1 MLGEVERLDS
11 MPGEG
16 GLACHLIN
24 DGYVAF
30 GATRLACVK
39 ANRTGV
45 KLGKMKQ
52 SRATWTGLTHMA

>member
-1 MLGEVERLDS
+1 